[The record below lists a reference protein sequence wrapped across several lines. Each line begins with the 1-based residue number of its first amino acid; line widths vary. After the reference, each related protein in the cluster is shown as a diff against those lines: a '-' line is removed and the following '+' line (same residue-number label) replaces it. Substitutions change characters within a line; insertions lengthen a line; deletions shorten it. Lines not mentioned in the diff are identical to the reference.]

1 MCLDFRAF
9 RPVRS
14 EVECFGCRP
23 RITDKACDIEHSRER
38 VGLSSSH
45 HPLWIR
51 DRILHARRQAQMTL
65 PTVSQT
71 NQQDQ
76 TRPQGHPNQQVQT
89 HQQAQAQ
96 RQVHPQQ
103 QTQVNHQVQN
113 DHQDHHTLPDDN
125 AGGTDE
131 QDQMDVDG
139 GDDPDIGVDDDDN
152 EEEDEDM
159 DSYDGEMSP
168 TSAESEN
175 LLDPTQTNAEQP
187 NSLLH
192 GEDFRRMSDLTGI
205 ESVSPHE
212 QHPGHDL
219 ALPEKV
225 PFLIL
230 WASDHNLAL
239 FGPRF
244 DQPATIMINALQ
256 QNIPESGLALG
267 IENYDRL
274 NMGAQIPELGIV
286 IIASQI
292 GRVAV
297 LSLNTRK
304 TCKGSKRARYNAFR
318 VDWFLPFKSQED
330 ELLRPIAA
338 PLLGIAVSP
347 IQGQQHRPKSPG
359 DGISDGLASSSS
371 RAGTSSRRYRLML
384 TYYDHTVLSYELGRS
399 GDWVDDGEVL
409 IF

>member
-23 RITDKACDIEHSRER
+23 RIFDKACDIEHSRER
-38 VGLSSSH
+38 VGLSSPL

-51 DRILHARRQAQMTL
+51 DRILTERRQAQMAL
-65 PTVSQT
+65 PTVSQA
-71 NQQDQ
+71 Q
-76 TRPQGHPNQQVQT
+76 THLQAQT
-89 HQQAQAQ
+89 HQQAQ
-96 RQVHPQQ
+96 PQQ
-103 QTQVNHQVQN
+103 HAQVNHQVQN
-113 DHQDHHTLPDDN
+113 GHQDHGTAPNGN
-125 AGGTDE
+125 AGETHE
-131 QDQMDVDG
+131 QDEMDVDEEEDHDLG
-139 GDDPDIGVDDDDN
+139 MDDDDN
-152 EEEDEDM
+152 DDGEED

-175 LLDPTQTNAEQP
+175 LLDPSQTNAEHP

-192 GEDFRRMSDLTGI
+192 GEDFRRFSELTGI
-205 ESVSPHE
+205 ESISPYE
-212 QHPGHDL
+212 QHSGHDL

-244 DQPATIMINALQ
+244 DQPATIMINALEQ
-256 QNIPESGLALG
+256 KIPESGRALG
-267 IENYDRL
+267 IDNFDRL
-274 NMGAQIPELGIV
+274 NMSVQVPELGIV

-304 TCKGSKRARYNAFR
+304 TFKGSKRARYNAFR

-347 IQGQQHRPKSPG
+347 IQGQLLRPKIP
-359 DGISDGLASSSS
+359 SDGTSDGAASSSS
-371 RAGTSSRRYRLML
+371 RAGSSSRRYRLML
-384 TYYDHTVLSYELGRS
+384 TYHDQTVLSYELGRS
-399 GDWVDDGEVL
+399 DDGVDDGEVL